1 LILLDTH
8 VLLWAMTEPQRVSR
22 LATSAIRKGRLG
34 GGLGIAAITLWEI
47 ARLFS
52 RGSLRAPGT
61 VEDSIQA
68 LLDSSGV
75 TVHSLTPTIAALA
88 TQFPE
93 DFPRD
98 PADRLIGATARAEGI
113 ALITRDE
120 QIRKSKLLKTIW

>member
-1 LILLDTH
+1 
-8 VLLWAMTEPQRVSR
+8 
-22 LATSAIRKGRLG
+22 LG

-68 LLDSSGV
+68 LPDSSGA

-93 DFPRD
+93 DYPRD
-98 PADRLIGATARAEGI
+98 PVDRVIGAAARAEGM

-120 QIRKSKLLKTIW
+120 QIRKSKLLETIW